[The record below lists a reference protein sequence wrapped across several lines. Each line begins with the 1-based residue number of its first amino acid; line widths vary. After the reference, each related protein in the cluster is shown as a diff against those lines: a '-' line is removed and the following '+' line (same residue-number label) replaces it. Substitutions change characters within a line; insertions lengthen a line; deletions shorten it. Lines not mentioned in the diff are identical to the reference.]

1 MRRTAWLADS
11 TRFHGMTADRIVS
24 LREELANAVTHG
36 IGLVLSLIGMP
47 ILILAA
53 VDRGERAMVIG
64 VSVFGATLI
73 ALYAASTLY
82 HAIPHPT
89 LKQKLRVV
97 DHAAIYLLIAGT
109 YTPFTLGVLRGTWG
123 WTLFGIVWTLAALGV
138 LFKVFFGSGAMAN
151 LSTAIYV
158 AMGWVIIIA
167 IKPLMASMEHAGLFL
182 LAAGGLCYTGGVI
195 FYVDRRRAWTHP
207 VWHLF
212 VMGGSICH
220 YFAVL
225 WYAAPAR

>member
-1 MRRTAWLADS
+1 MD
-11 TRFHGMTADRIVS
+11 TRVAS
-24 LREELANAVTHG
+24 LREELANAITHG
-36 IGLVLSLIGMP
+36 VGLVLSLIGMP

-53 VDRGERAMVIG
+53 LDRGERATVIG
-64 VSVFGATLI
+64 ASVFGATLI

-138 LFKVFFGSGAMAN
+138 LFKVVFGSGAMAK

-167 IKPLMASMEHAGLFL
+167 IKPLMASMPHAGLML
-182 LAAGGLCYTGGVI
+182 LVAGGLCYTGGVI

>member
-1 MRRTAWLADS
+1 MPSNRV
-11 TRFHGMTADRIVS
+11 IS
-24 LREELANAVTHG
+24 LREEVANAVTHG
-36 IGLVLSLIGMP
+36 VGLVLSLIGMP

-53 VDRGERAMVIG
+53 LDRGERATVIG
-64 VSVFGATLI
+64 ASVFGATLI

-138 LFKVFFGSGAMAN
+138 LFKVVFGSGAMAKV
-151 LSTAIYV
+151 STAIYV

-167 IKPLMASMEHAGLFL
+167 IKPLMASMEHAGLML
-182 LAAGGLCYTGGVI
+182 LVAGGLCYTGGVI

>member
-1 MRRTAWLADS
+1 
-11 TRFHGMTADRIVS
+11 MTTDRVIS

-53 VDRGERAMVIG
+53 LDRGERLTVIG
-64 VSVFGATLI
+64 ASVFGATLI

-89 LKQKLRVV
+89 IKQRLRVV

-138 LFKVFFGSGAMAN
+138 LFKVVFGSGAMAR

-167 IKPLMASMEHAGLFL
+167 IKPLMASMESAGLML
-182 LAAGGLCYTGGVI
+182 LVVGGLCYTGGVI
-195 FYVDRRRAWTHP
+195 FYVDKRRAWTHP

-212 VMGGSICH
+212 VMGGSLCH

>member
-1 MRRTAWLADS
+1 
-11 TRFHGMTADRIVS
+11 MTADRIVS

-53 VDRGERAMVIG
+53 LDRGERTMVIG
-64 VSVFGATLI
+64 ASVFGATLV

-138 LFKVFFGSGAMAN
+138 LFKVLFGSGAMAK
-151 LSTAIYV
+151 LSTATYV

-167 IKPLMASMEHAGLFL
+167 IKPLMASMEHTGLFL
-182 LAAGGLCYTGGVI
+182 LAAGGLCYSGGVI

>member
-1 MRRTAWLADS
+1 
-11 TRFHGMTADRIVS
+11 
-24 LREELANAVTHG
+24 
-36 IGLVLSLIGMP
+36 
-47 ILILAA
+47 
-53 VDRGERAMVIG
+53 VIG
-64 VSVFGATLI
+64 ASVFGATLI

-138 LFKVFFGSGAMAN
+138 LFKVVFGSGAMAKV
-151 LSTAIYV
+151 STAIYV
-158 AMGWVIIIA
+158 AMGWVIILA
-167 IKPLMASMEHAGLFL
+167 IKPLMASMEHAGLML
-182 LAAGGLCYTGGVI
+182 LVAGGLCYTGGVI
-195 FYVDRRRAWTHP
+195 FYVDRRRTWTHP
-207 VWHLF
+207 VWHLC

-225 WYAAPAR
+225 WYAAPAK

>member
-1 MRRTAWLADS
+1 
-11 TRFHGMTADRIVS
+11 MTSDRVVS
-24 LREELANAVTHG
+24 LREELANALTHG
-36 IGLVLSLIGMP
+36 VGLVLSLIGMP

-53 VDRGERAMVIG
+53 LDRGERTTVIG
-64 VSVFGATLI
+64 ASVFGATLI

-89 LKQKLRVV
+89 IKQRLRVV

-138 LFKVFFGSGAMAN
+138 LFKVVFGSGAMAK

-167 IKPLMASMEHAGLFL
+167 IKPLMASMEYTGLML
-182 LAAGGLCYTGGVI
+182 LMAGGLCYTGGVL

>member
-1 MRRTAWLADS
+1 MS
-11 TRFHGMTADRIVS
+11 TDRVVS

-36 IGLVLSLIGMP
+36 VGLVLSLIGMP

-53 VDRGERAMVIG
+53 LDHGERTTVIG
-64 VSVFGATLI
+64 ASVFGATLI

-138 LFKVFFGSGAMAN
+138 LFKVVFGSGAMAK

-167 IKPLMASMEHAGLFL
+167 IKPLMASMAHAGLL
-182 LAAGGLCYTGGVI
+182 LLVAGGLCYTGGV
-195 FYVDRRRAWTHP
+195 FFFVDKRRSWTHP

>member
-1 MRRTAWLADS
+1 MPSNRV
-11 TRFHGMTADRIVS
+11 IS
-24 LREELANAVTHG
+24 LREEVANAVTHG
-36 IGLVLSLIGMP
+36 VGLVLSLIGMP

-53 VDRGERAMVIG
+53 LDRGERVTVIG
-64 VSVFGATLI
+64 ASVFGATLI

-138 LFKVFFGSGAMAN
+138 LFKVVFGSGAMARV
-151 LSTAIYV
+151 STAIYV

-167 IKPLMASMEHAGLFL
+167 IKPLMASMEHAGLML
-182 LAAGGLCYTGGVI
+182 LVAGGLCYTGGVI

-212 VMGGSICH
+212 VMGGSVCH

-225 WYAAPAR
+225 WYAAPAK

>member
-1 MRRTAWLADS
+1 MS
-11 TRFHGMTADRIVS
+11 IDRVTS
-24 LREELANAVTHG
+24 LREEVANAVTHG
-36 IGLVLSLIGMP
+36 VGLVLSLIGMP

-53 VDRGERAMVIG
+53 LDRGERATVIG
-64 VSVFGATLI
+64 ASVFGATLI

-138 LFKVFFGSGAMAN
+138 LFKVVFGSGAIAKV
-151 LSTAIYV
+151 STAIYV

-167 IKPLMASMEHAGLFL
+167 IKPLMASMEHAGLML
-182 LAAGGLCYTGGVI
+182 LVAGGLCYTGGVI

-212 VMGGSICH
+212 VMGGSVCH

>member
-1 MRRTAWLADS
+1 MS
-11 TRFHGMTADRIVS
+11 ADRIVS

-36 IGLVLSLIGMP
+36 IGLVLSLIGLP
-47 ILILAA
+47 ILILVAL
-53 VDRGERAMVIG
+53 DRGERAMVIG
-64 VSVFGATLI
+64 ASVFGATLI

-138 LFKVFFGSGAMAN
+138 LFKVVFGSGAMAK

-167 IKPLMASMEHAGLFL
+167 IKPLMASMEYAGLML
-182 LAAGGLCYTGGVI
+182 LVAGGLCYTGGVI

-225 WYAAPAR
+225 GYAAPAR

>member
-1 MRRTAWLADS
+1 MSA
-11 TRFHGMTADRIVS
+11 TRVVS
-24 LREELANAVTHG
+24 VHEEVANAATHG
-36 IGLVLSLIGMP
+36 IGLLLSLIGMP
-47 ILILAA
+47 ILVLAA
-53 VDRGERAMVIG
+53 LDRGERATVIG
-64 VSVFGATLI
+64 ASVFGATLI

-123 WTLFGIVWTLAALGV
+123 WTLFGVVWTLAALGV
-138 LFKVFFGSGAMAN
+138 LCKVVFGSGAMAKV
-151 LSTAIYV
+151 STAIYV

-167 IKPLMASMEHAGLFL
+167 IKPLMASMEHAGLML
-182 LAAGGLCYTGGVI
+182 LVAGGLCYTGGVI

-212 VMGGSICH
+212 VMGGSVCH

-225 WYAAPAR
+225 WYAAPVR

>member
-1 MRRTAWLADS
+1 
-11 TRFHGMTADRIVS
+11 MTADRIVS

-138 LFKVFFGSGAMAN
+138 LFKVLLGSGAMAK

>member
-1 MRRTAWLADS
+1 MS
-11 TRFHGMTADRIVS
+11 TDRVAS

-36 IGLVLSLIGMP
+36 VGLVLSLIGMP

-53 VDRGERAMVIG
+53 LDRGERATVIG
-64 VSVFGATLI
+64 ASVFGATLI

-138 LFKVFFGSGAMAN
+138 LFKVVFGSGAMAK

-167 IKPLMASMEHAGLFL
+167 IKPLMASMDQAGLL
-182 LAAGGLCYTGGVI
+182 LLVAGGLCYTGGVI

>member
-1 MRRTAWLADS
+1 
-11 TRFHGMTADRIVS
+11 MTADRIVS

-53 VDRGERAMVIG
+53 LDRGERTMVIG
-64 VSVFGATLI
+64 ASVFGATLV

-138 LFKVFFGSGAMAN
+138 LFKVLFGSGAMAK
-151 LSTAIYV
+151 LSTATYV

-182 LAAGGLCYTGGVI
+182 LAAGGLCYSGGVI

-212 VMGGSICH
+212 VMGWSICH